1 MPVALVLVTRTLI
14 PPVAV
19 VVEAAGLGIMVAGL
33 AQVDR
38 VPLALMDIHG

>member
-1 MPVALVLVTRTLI
+1 MPVALVSVTKTLI
-14 PPVAV
+14 PPVVAAV
-19 VVEAAGLGIMVAGL
+19 VVAVLGIMVAVL

>member
-14 PPVAV
+14 PPV
-19 VVEAAGLGIMVAGL
+19 VVEAVAAVLGIMVAVL